1 MGSDGG
7 HAARD
12 SEPPERRLLAIQRR
26 MELADLVKQDPVV
39 TVDDLARR
47 YNVSPQTIRRDF
59 QAMEE
64 RGLLTRTYGGA
75 ITRVDNPL
83 QMSHEAAFRAREEE
97 QAAEKQ
103 AIAVMAATLIQPHAI
118 VIFDASTSVLQ
129 LARALHPDVEITAI
143 VNALPIAMELS
154 RRPNV
159 VVTAVG
165 GTLRQTSLSFT
176 GPISEASLRRLY
188 ADVAFISARGFSIDR
203 GLTEANPYES
213 ALKEMMVA
221 NATRV
226 VALID
231 SSKLGRTA
239 LSPFAETTSI
249 DVVVTDSGAD
259 QAIVSDLREIGIE
272 VCIAEVASNGGR

>member
-1 MGSDGG
+1 MAGNGRQDV
-7 HAARD
+7 HD
-12 SEPPERRLLAIQRR
+12 QVPPERRLLAIQRR

-83 QMSHEAAFRAREEE
+83 RMSHEAAFRAREEE
-97 QAAEKQ
+97 RAAEKQ
-103 AIAVMAATLIQPHAI
+103 AIAGVAAGLVQPQSI

-129 LARALHPDVEITAI
+129 LARELPLDVEITAI

-154 RRPNV
+154 RRPDV

-165 GTLRQTSLSFT
+165 GTLRSTSLSFT

-188 ADVAFISARGFSIDR
+188 ADIAFISARGFSVDR

-226 VALID
+226 VALLD

-239 LSPFAETTSI
+239 LSPFAEVTSI
-249 DVVVTDSGAD
+249 DVIVTDDGAD
-259 QAIVSDLREIGIE
+259 PGIVADLREVGVE
-272 VCIAEVASNGGR
+272 VCIAKVPANKGN

>member
-1 MGSDGG
+1 MSSDG
-7 HAARD
+7 RRSSPEPD
-12 SEPPERRLLAIQRR
+12 PPERRLLAIQRR

-83 QMSHEAAFRAREEE
+83 QMSHEAAFRAREDE

-103 AIAVMAATLIQPHAI
+103 AMAVVAATLVRPNAI
-118 VIFDASTSVLQ
+118 AIFDASTSVLQ
-129 LARALHPDVEITAI
+129 LARALHQDIEITAI

-154 RRPNV
+154 RRPNI

-188 ADVAFISARGFSIDR
+188 ADIAFISARGFSVDR

-239 LSPFAETTSI
+239 LSPFAEVTSI

-259 QAIVSDLREIGIE
+259 SAIVDDLREIGVE
-272 VCIAEVASNGGR
+272 VCIANVPRNKGN